1 MTHEPRT
8 PAEGED
14 PAVAAESTRP
24 PPRVSARALAVVVVI
39 AIAAAAAIAV
49 WLLARGDDEATQSRQ
64 RARPAAASIQ
74 RLEAL
79 ARSVGHPIYWAG
91 PQPPFTYELSRTKN
105 GGVYI
110 RYLPPGAELGN
121 ANPDYLTVG
130 TYPQANALATL
141 RATARE
147 QGARTIRLAGSG
159 LAFQHKTHPTS
170 AYLAYPGVDVQIE
183 VYDPIPGRA
192 RQLVVSGRI
201 VPVR

>member
-1 MTHEPRT
+1 M

-14 PAVAAESTRP
+14 PAPGGESTRTRRS
-24 PPRVSARALAVVVVI
+24 RVSARVLAIVVGVAL
-39 AIAAAAAIAV
+39 AAAAVVAV
-49 WLLARGDDEATQSRQ
+49 WLLARGDGEPAQPPQ
-64 RARPAAASIQ
+64 RARATAASSE

-79 ARSVGHPIYWAG
+79 ARSLGHPIYWAG
-91 PQPPFTYELSRTKN
+91 PQPRFRYELSRTRN

-121 ANPDYLTVG
+121 PNPDYLTVG

-147 QGARTIRLAGSG
+147 QGTKTFRLGGGG

-170 AYLAYPGVDVQIE
+170 VYLAYPGADLQIE
-183 VYDPIPGRA
+183 VYDPIPGQA
-192 RQLVVSGRI
+192 RQLVASGRI
-201 VPVR
+201 TPVR